1 MSVKRFL
8 IDPCLLRITNINNT
22 MMICCALQIPHNK
35 WHESNWPGSQSYE
48 SRWSPRCTES
58 VRDWSWR
65 VFLLFISR
73 LWFPLP
79 ACWECPL
86 NKWRM
91 PDLTITSPGFDR
103 TKTQTLLLSQE
114 NSNYENCLIK
124 RTIFFLTCNYNVIPW
139 SYIYASVCKPLVVMV
154 VVVCCFS

>member
-8 IDPCLLRITNINNT
+8 IDPCLLRINNK
-22 MMICCALQIPHNK
+22 MMICCALLIPHNK

-48 SRWSPRCTES
+48 SCWSPRCTES
-58 VRDWSWR
+58 VRDWNWR

-91 PDLTITSPGFDR
+91 PDLTITSHGFDFR

-114 NSNYENCLIK
+114 NSNYEDCSIK
-124 RTIFFLTCNYNVIPW
+124 RTIFFLTRNYNVIPW
-139 SYIYASVCKPLVVMV
+139 RSLYASVCKSLV
-154 VVVCCFS
+154 VVVCRFS